1 MGGSFSG
8 GKGNKGE
15 PKQSGRTFVNSSDKD
30 QNDYETDM
38 YSKTNMDNQSGR
50 RDLLIYLFGED
61 TDGMKIVS
69 WDPVKHQL
77 KHKRVP
83 KTPKKKP
90 KNIIRYQRIS
100 KSGITRGVSSWP
112 TTKSA
117 LQAVSIKT
125 RTKLQTSFTYTT
137 RSLTRWS
144 KNRQ

>member
-1 MGGSFSG
+1 M
-8 GKGNKGE
+8 
-15 PKQSGRTFVNSSDKD
+15 NSSDKD

-83 KTPKKKP
+83 A
-90 KNIIRYQRIS
+90 NFEIRNYPGCIQLADNKICVAG
-100 KSGITRGVSSWP
+100 GIN
-112 TTKSA
+112 KD
-117 LQAVSIKT
+117 
-125 RTKLQTSFTYTT
+125 
-137 RSLTRWS
+137 
-144 KNRQ
+144 